1 MKDVFFALCVCL
13 VVVGCGNNDS
23 GNNDKSHTEVK
34 NKAVP
39 TFVQLERSQTQS
51 TSSERASLNDDR
63 FHSDKENKASQIY
76 LPTNVQ
82 QELDRLKTE
91 EPSFRLYVTH
101 SDMPYEVL
109 NKAKPQAKLKTQS
122 TEETYLP
129 KDVQQELYEWK
140 AQEEIQARAKDRIRA
155 EDEEVRRSLNRSPDQ
170 QRADQPDNHSPINVQ
185 LDKQMSNPYIRERT
199 TKKNADGKLEVE
211 EYLME
216 LAPPPATHLEKF
228 LYSPEREI

>member
-1 MKDVFFALCVCL
+1 MKNAFFALCVCL

-23 GNNDKSHTEVK
+23 GDNDKSHTEVK
-34 NKAVP
+34 NRAAP
-39 TFVQLERSQTQS
+39 TFVQLEMSQTQS

-63 FHSDKENKASQIY
+63 FHSDKENKTPQAY

-101 SDMPYEVL
+101 SGMPYEVQ

-140 AQEEIQARAKDRIRA
+140 AQEEIQARAKDRIQA
-155 EDEEVRRSLNRSPDQ
+155 EVRRNLNQNLDQ
-170 QRADQPDNHSPINVQ
+170 RQLDKRPNNHSPINVQ
-185 LDKQMSNPYIRERT
+185 FNEHGRNPYIRERT

-216 LAPPPATHLEKF
+216 PAPPPATHLEEF
-228 LYSPEREI
+228 LYSSEREI